1 MVAVKVQSLKDIIRA
16 YLQNLGFSGQKLEAA
31 VEDVAACAGDY
42 YDGGSIVD
50 FLDALPVSH
59 MRRQRKFAGMP
70 DYQIAALFKLVFIEN
85 DGAGRWGTLPWC
97 QKELPTEMLA
107 LTERYAADMLPAYK
121 ASRMEAQPIESLRP
135 VRWFTRLFR
144 RRKHHEAA

>member
-42 YDGGSIVD
+42 SDGGSVVD

-59 MRRQRKFAGMP
+59 MRLQGKFASMT
-70 DYQIAALFKLVFIEN
+70 DYQIAALFKLVFIEH
-85 DGAGRWGTLPWC
+85 DGVRRWGTSPWC
-97 QKELPTEMLA
+97 QKGLPAEMLVLA
-107 LTERYAADMLPAYK
+107 ERYAADMLPAYQ
-121 ASRMEAQPIESLRP
+121 ASRMKAQPIESLRP

-144 RRKHHEAA
+144 RRRHHEAA